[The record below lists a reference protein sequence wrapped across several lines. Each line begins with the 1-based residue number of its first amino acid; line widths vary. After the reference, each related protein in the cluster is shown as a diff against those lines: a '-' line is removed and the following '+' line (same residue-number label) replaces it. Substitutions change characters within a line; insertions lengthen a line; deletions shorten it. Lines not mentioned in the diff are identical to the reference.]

1 MNRDEKRPAISAII
15 ATPDN
20 FQTVRQLVRYLSMQ
34 TIKDQIELVFIA
46 PFKAE
51 LGIVEAELDGFYGF
65 KTLETGPFKSLNHA
79 RVKGIMESEAPVVVI
94 TEDHCFPAPGW
105 AEALVEA
112 HKGPWA
118 AVGPAIGLANSHCMK
133 SWANYYVQ
141 YAPWMRPTEGGV
153 AEDIPGHNS
162 SYKKDILMQYGEEL
176 ESMMDFEYVLHKDL
190 QKKGYQIYLEAKA
203 EAYHLFMTLNKP
215 FFLEHFSIGQLLA
228 ASRARHFNFL
238 KRLFLLITAPLL
250 PLVRTGRIIRQI
262 REQGWQG
269 QLIPGILPWLLSG
282 LTVSATGELMGYAFG
297 RGHSQQRTID
307 LDFNRDRF
315 ISEEEKR
322 RIYSE
327 KLLDFSKLPVA
338 PTFMD
343 TGKNPDSEDL
353 KGV

>member
-1 MNRDEKRPAISAII
+1 MNKDDKRPSISVII

-46 PFKAE
+46 PLKAKI
-51 LGIVEAELDGFYGF
+51 GIVEAELDGFYGF

-118 AVGPAIGLANSHCMK
+118 AVGPAIGLVNRHCMK
-133 SWANYYVQ
+133 SWANYFIQ

-153 AEDIPGHNS
+153 ADDIPGHNS
-162 SYKKDILMQYGEEL
+162 SYKKNILMQYGDEL

-190 QKKGYQIYLEAKA
+190 QKKGFQIYLEAKA

-228 ASRARHFNFL
+228 ASRARNFSLL
-238 KRLFLLITAPLL
+238 KRLLLLITAPLL

-262 REQGWQG
+262 RKQGWQG

-282 LTVSATGELMGYAFG
+282 LAVSAAGELMGYAFG
-297 RGHSQQRTID
+297 RGRSQQRTID

-315 ISEEEKR
+315 VSEEEKR
-322 RIYSE
+322 RIFSE
-327 KLLDFSKLPVA
+327 KLLDFTKLPVA
-338 PTFMD
+338 PTFID
-343 TGKNPDSEDL
+343 TGRNINSEDS
-353 KGV
+353 KGG